1 MSTVNGFLVGSE
13 TLKYNYESLDNYNT
27 PNFSTSSS
35 VTYAVGDYVMYN
47 GKLYKCT
54 TATTGGTWVSGSWAV
69 VVLSDDVS
77 DLNRQLSDAESAF
90 NYVSYRKNLIG
101 NEANV
106 YYPIVPLKSGEAL
119 TISTSNGEAADQ
131 TYTFSFYSENKAL
144 LGQSQFKPTDGAYK
158 VYDTARTW
166 GAIIGTCYISINK
179 QGTVPFQAELGRAA
193 TTYEPYFPN
202 GLLVKQEVDT
212 LKTNQN
218 ILRNDLNTTD
228 GIAQKTRDDFAYVSY
243 RKNLIGNEANIY
255 YPLIPLKST
264 DIFTI
269 STSNGEAPDQTY
281 IFSFYNSAKSLLGQL
296 QFKPTDG
303 ASRTIDLSTV
313 SWSLLVG
320 TCYISINKQGTV
332 PLQFELGNTATT
344 YEAYFPNG
352 LMTPQEIARVD
363 TRIDLADAKT
373 NANYNDLLWMTYPKN
388 IVGND
393 DSVYY
398 PIIPLKATDYL
409 TFSTQSGNAP
419 ESTLVFDFYD
429 ASKALMGKVSFGPSH
444 GASRTIHIGT
454 TFSGLLSACYVRPEQ
469 MSPDPVQIELGQT
482 ATAFEEYVPNSKR
495 VSEIISNE
503 RMDNA
508 TWMVIG
514 DSLTDPTTLGTGVKI
529 YANYVADKTGLTVIN
544 KGVGGTGYWR
554 GTDTNKAFY
563 QRIASFTDPAPN
575 IITFFGSFN
584 DLGTDSRGIHGT
596 DILGT
601 ASDSTADTIGGC
613 INLTLD
619 AVITY
624 APDALLGIIAPTEW
638 QGYYYDTNS
647 RAYVQLLEDIA
658 KYRGIPFLNLYTSS
672 NLRPNKLAFR
682 NTYYLNADGTH
693 PNTLGHKRFAGLVE
707 QFIKGI
713 YYV

>member
-1 MSTVNGFLVGSE
+1 MPYNGTVELAAGIKPKNNGSFPLVNAPDVRITDSKRLDAKLTEMDAAISSAATAAADGADAQTMIAAE
-13 TLKYNYESLDNYNT
+13 ESSNT
-27 PNFSTSSS
+27 AAAAH
-35 VTYAVGDYVMYN
+35 AVGDYFRLS
-47 GKLYKCT
+47 GTLYI
-54 TATTGGTWVSGSWAV
+54 ATDTIAVGDTITVGTNCRVAV
-69 VVLSDDVS
+69 LGNDVS
-77 DLNRQLSDAESAF
+77 DLKSAF
-90 NYVSYRKNLIG
+90 SYVSYRKNLIG

-106 YYPIVPLKSGEAL
+106 YYPIIPLKSGEAL
-119 TISTSNGEAADQ
+119 TISTSNGESADQ
-131 TYTFSFYSENKAL
+131 TYVFSFYSRSKTL
-144 LGQSQFKPTDGAYK
+144 LGQSQFKSTDGSYK
-158 VYDTARTW
+158 VYDTALTW
-166 GAIIGTCYISINK
+166 GAIIGTAYIAIDK
-179 QGTVPFQAELGRAA
+179 QGTVPFQAEFGRAA

-202 GLLVKQEVDT
+202 GLMMPE
-212 LKTNQN
+212 
-218 ILRNDLNTTD
+218 
-228 GIAQKTRDDFAYVSY
+228 
-243 RKNLIGNEANIY
+243 
-255 YPLIPLKST
+255 
-264 DIFTI
+264 
-269 STSNGEAPDQTY
+269 
-281 IFSFYNSAKSLLGQL
+281 
-296 QFKPTDG
+296 
-303 ASRTIDLSTV
+303 
-313 SWSLLVG
+313 
-320 TCYISINKQGTV
+320 
-332 PLQFELGNTATT
+332 
-344 YEAYFPNG
+344 
-352 LMTPQEIARVD
+352 EIARVD

-373 NANYNDLLWMTYPKN
+373 NANYNDLLWMTYSKN

-398 PIIPLKATDYL
+398 PIIPLKPTDYL

-429 ASKALMGKVSFGPSH
+429 ASKALMGQASFGPSH

-454 TFSGLLSACYVRPEQ
+454 TFPKLLGACYVRPEQ
-469 MSPDPVQIELGQT
+469 MSPDQVQIELGQT
-482 ATAFEEYVPNSKR
+482 ATTFGEYVPNSKH

-503 RMDNA
+503 RMDNV

-514 DSLTDPTTLGTGVKI
+514 DSLTDPTTLGAGVKI

-554 GTDTNKAFY
+554 GTDVNKAFY
-563 QRIASFTDPAPN
+563 QRIASFTDPTPN

-584 DLGTDSRGIHGT
+584 DLGTDSRDIHGA

-601 ASDSTADTIGGC
+601 ASDTTADTIGGC

-619 AVITY
+619 AAITY

-713 YYV
+713 YCA